1 MRPWLLTSRS
11 ANMNQFFNL
20 ARFGRLLRKHTAE
33 QLLTYALG
41 AAVLTGGI
49 LVVLGFLA
57 YIQGGLSHGQQGIL
71 FTLMLLAAG
80 SFFTS
85 LVLAQFGAGSRAALA
100 LTLPASHF
108 EKYLVAWL
116 FSLPVF
122 LAVFVGAFYF
132 ADWLVLSL
140 SREPDTLLNIWTAND
155 TAGTLAFFLV
165 LHGLALWGSIFFARQ
180 QFMKTAFGVALLAVV
195 VAVAN
200 FQLVKA
206 LLGQAVQAAFPFG
219 TVSLQNDAPLTLPAS
234 QEQWL
239 MLLPLALAALL
250 WLAAY
255 ARLTEKQ
262 L

>member
-1 MRPWLLTSRS
+1 
-11 ANMNQFFNL
+11 MNQFFNL
-20 ARFGRLLRKHTAE
+20 SRFGRLLRKHTAE
-33 QLLTYALG
+33 HFLTYALG

-49 LVVLGFLA
+49 LAVLGFLA

-71 FTLMLLAAG
+71 FTLLLLAAG

-85 LVLAQFGAGSRAALA
+85 LVLAQFGSGSRAALA

-122 LAVFVGAFYF
+122 LGVFSAAFYF
-132 ADWLVLSL
+132 ADWVVMAL
-140 SREPDTLLNIWTAND
+140 SREPDTVFRLFESKAML
-155 TAGTLAFFLV
+155 GTFTSFLV
-165 LHGLALWGSIFFARQ
+165 LHGVALWGSIFFARQ
-180 QFMKTAFGVALLAVV
+180 QFMKTAFGVAILVVV

-206 LLGQAVQAAFPFG
+206 LLGKAVQSVFPFG

-239 MLLPLALAALL
+239 SLLPFALAALL

>member
-1 MRPWLLTSRS
+1 
-11 ANMNQFFNL
+11 MNQFFSL
-20 ARFGRLLRKHTAE
+20 PRFGRLLRKHTAE
-33 QLLTYALG
+33 QLSTYALG

-57 YIQGGLSHGQQGIL
+57 YVGGGLSRLQQGIL

-85 LVLAQFGAGSRAALA
+85 LVLAQFGVGSRAALA

-108 EKYLVAWL
+108 EKFLVAWL

-122 LAVFVGAFYF
+122 LAVFTAAFYL
-132 ADWLVLSL
+132 ADWVTLSL
-140 SREPDTLLNIWTAND
+140 SPAPDELLNILTAKE
-155 TAGTLAFFLV
+155 APGLLAFFLV
-165 LHGLALWGSIFFARQ
+165 LHGVALWGSIFFTRQ
-180 QFMKTAFGVALLAVV
+180 QFLKTAFSLVLLSIVGTVV
-195 VAVAN
+195 N
-200 FQLVKA
+200 FRIMKA
-206 LLGQAVQAAFPFG
+206 LIGPVVQAVFPFG
-219 TVSLQNDAPLTLPAS
+219 SVSLHNSAPVTLPDN
-234 QEQWL
+234 QEHWFNW
-239 MLLPLALAALL
+239 LPLVLAGLL

>member
-1 MRPWLLTSRS
+1 MS
-11 ANMNQFFNL
+11 QFFNFP
-20 ARFGRLLRKHTAE
+20 RFGRLLRKHTIE
-33 QLLTYALG
+33 QLPTYALG

-57 YIQGGLSHGQQGIL
+57 YIQGGLSHGQQGVL

-80 SFFTS
+80 GFFTS
-85 LVLAQFGAGSRAALA
+85 LVLAQFGVGSRAALA

-122 LAVFVGAFYF
+122 LVVFTAAFYL
-132 ADWLVLSL
+132 ADGVVVSL
-140 SREPDTLLNIWTAND
+140 SESTDSVLNIFTAKE
-155 TAGTLAFFLV
+155 TPGLLAFFLV
-165 LHGLALWGSIFFARQ
+165 VHGVALWGSIFYARQ
-180 QFMKTAFGVALLAVV
+180 QFLKTAFGVAVLSIAVMV
-195 VAVAN
+195 VN
-200 FQLVKA
+200 FQAVKA
-206 LLGQAVQAAFPFG
+206 LIGPAVQAVLPFG
-219 TVSLQNDAPLTLPAS
+219 SIKLQNDAPLTLPAS

-239 MLLPLALAALL
+239 SLLPLALAALL

>member
-1 MRPWLLTSRS
+1 
-11 ANMNQFFNL
+11 MNQFFNFS
-20 ARFGRLLRKHTAE
+20 RFGRLLRKHTTE

-41 AAVLTGGI
+41 AAVLAGGI

-85 LVLAQFGAGSRAALA
+85 LVLTQFGSGSRAALA

-122 LAVFVGAFYF
+122 LVVFVAAFYF
-132 ADWLVLSL
+132 ADWIVLSL
-140 SREPDTLLNIWTAND
+140 SRESDTLFRLFESKAML
-155 TAGTLAFFLV
+155 GTFTSFLA
-165 LHGLALWGSIFFARQ
+165 LHSVALWGSIFFPRQ
-180 QFMKTAFGVALLAVV
+180 QFLKTAFATALLAIVIS
-195 VAVAN
+195 VAN
-200 FQLVKA
+200 LQIVRA
-206 LLGQAVQAAFPFG
+206 MLGKAVQMGLPFG
-219 TVSLQNDAPLTLPAS
+219 TVSLQNDAPLTLPVS

-239 MLLPLALAALL
+239 SLLPFALAALL

>member
-1 MRPWLLTSRS
+1 MRPWLPISRS
-11 ANMNQFFNL
+11 VSMNQFFNL
-20 ARFGRLLRKHTAE
+20 TRFGRLLRKHIAE

-49 LVVLGFLA
+49 LLVLGFLA

-85 LVLAQFGAGSRAALA
+85 LVLAQYGAGSRAALA

-122 LAVFVGAFYF
+122 LVVFIGAFYL
-132 ADWLVLSL
+132 ADWVVISL
-140 SREPDTLLNIWTAND
+140 SHEADTVFRLFESEAMRSVFTS
-155 TAGTLAFFLV
+155 FLV
-165 LHGLALWGSIFFARQ
+165 LHGVALWGSIFFPRQ
-180 QFMKTAFGVALLAVV
+180 QFLKTAFATAILFLGLAAFNLQVV
-195 VAVAN
+195 K
-200 FQLVKA
+200 LM
-206 LLGQAVQAAFPFG
+206 LGKAVQMGLPFG
-219 TVSLQNDAPLTLPAS
+219 TVSLQGDAPLTLAAS

-239 MLLPLALAALL
+239 GLLPLALAALL

>member
-1 MRPWLLTSRS
+1 
-11 ANMNQFFNL
+11 MNQLFNL
-20 ARFGRLLRKHTAE
+20 TRFGRLLRKHTAE

-85 LVLAQFGAGSRAALA
+85 LVLAQFGSGSRAALA
-100 LTLPASHF
+100 LTLPASHL

-116 FSLPVF
+116 FSLPIFLVVF
-122 LAVFVGAFYF
+122 GAAFYF
-132 ADWLVLSL
+132 ADWVVLSL
-140 SREPDTLLNIWTAND
+140 SREPDTLLNLFEAKE
-155 TAGTLAFFLV
+155 TAGVLTFFLAV
-165 LHGLALWGSIFFARQ
+165 HGVALWGSIFFVRQ
-180 QFMKTAFGVALLAVV
+180 QFMKTAFAVAIVTVV
-195 VAVAN
+195 IAVAN
-200 FQLVKA
+200 YQVVHA
-206 LLGQAVQAAFPFG
+206 LLGKAVQGAFPFG
-219 TVSLQNDAPLTLPAS
+219 TVALQNDAPLTLPAS

-239 MLLPLALAALL
+239 SLLPFGLAALL

>member
-1 MRPWLLTSRS
+1 MS
-11 ANMNQFFNL
+11 QFFNL

-33 QLLTYALG
+33 QLPTYALG

-57 YIQGGLSHGQQGIL
+57 YIGGGLSHMQQGIL
-71 FTLMLLAAG
+71 FTMLLLAAG

-85 LVLAQFGAGSRAALA
+85 LVLAQYGTGSRAALA

-116 FSLPVF
+116 VSLPVF
-122 LAVFVGAFYF
+122 LVVFTAAFYL
-132 ADWLVLSL
+132 ADWVVISL
-140 SREPDTLLNIWTAND
+140 SEAPDRVVNILTWQ
-155 TAGTLAFFLV
+155 GTPGLLAFFLV
-165 LHGLALWGSIFFARQ
+165 LHGVALGGSIFFTRQ
-180 QFMKTAFGVALLAVV
+180 QFLKTAFGLALLGVV
-195 VAVAN
+195 AAVAN
-200 FQLVKA
+200 FQVVKA
-206 LLGQAVQAAFPFG
+206 LIGPTVQAVLPFG
-219 TVSLQNDAPLTLPAS
+219 SVSLHNSVALTLPDS

-239 MLLPLALAALL
+239 GLLPPALAALL

>member
-1 MRPWLLTSRS
+1 
-11 ANMNQFFNL
+11 MNQFFNL
-20 ARFGRLLRKHTAE
+20 TRFGRLLRKHTTE
-33 QLLTYALG
+33 HLPTYALG

-71 FTLMLLAAG
+71 FTLLLLAAG

-100 LTLPASHF
+100 LTLPASHL

-122 LAVFVGAFYF
+122 LGVFVAAFYL
-132 ADWLVLSL
+132 ADWLVIGL
-140 SREPDTLLNIWTAND
+140 SREPDTVVRLFESKEIRGVLTS
-155 TAGTLAFFLV
+155 FLV
-165 LHGLALWGSIFFARQ
+165 LHGVALWGSIFFARQ
-180 QFMKTAFGVALLAVV
+180 QFLKTAFSAALAAIVLAVV
-195 VAVAN
+195 N
-200 FQLVKA
+200 FQIIKA
-206 LLGQAVQAAFPFG
+206 MLGKAVQMGLPFG

-239 MLLPLALAALL
+239 GLLPLALAALL

>member
-1 MRPWLLTSRS
+1 MSQL
-11 ANMNQFFNL
+11 FNL
-20 ARFGRLLRKHTAE
+20 ARFGRLLRKHAAE
-33 QLLTYALG
+33 QLPTYALG

-71 FTLMLLAAG
+71 FTLLLLAAG

-85 LVLAQFGAGSRAALA
+85 LVLAQYGAGSRAALA
-100 LTLPASHF
+100 LTLPASHL

-122 LAVFVGAFYF
+122 LGVFIAAFYF
-132 ADWLVLSL
+132 ADWVVIAL
-140 SREPDTLLNIWTAND
+140 SREADTVF
-155 TAGTLAFFLV
+155 TLFESKAMLSVFTSFLV
-165 LHGLALWGSIFFARQ
+165 LHGMALWGSIFFPRQ
-180 QFMKTAFGVALLAVV
+180 QFLKTAFGVALLFLVI
-195 VAVAN
+195 AVAN
-200 FQLVKA
+200 FQVVKA
-206 LLGQAVQAAFPFG
+206 LLGQAVQMSLPFG
-219 TVSLQNDAPLTLPAS
+219 TVALKDDAPLTLPPG
-234 QEQWL
+234 QEQWVG
-239 MLLPLALAALL
+239 LLPLVLAALL

>member
-1 MRPWLLTSRS
+1 MRPWLLTSIS
-11 ANMNQFFNL
+11 VNMSQFFSL
-20 ARFGRLLRKHTAE
+20 SRFGRLLGKHTAE
-33 QLLTYALG
+33 QLPTYALG
-41 AAVLTGGI
+41 AAVLTGGM

-85 LVLAQFGAGSRAALA
+85 LVLAQYGVGSRAALA
-100 LTLPASHF
+100 LTLPASHV

-116 FSLPVF
+116 VSLPVF
-122 LAVFVGAFYF
+122 LVVFIAAFYL
-132 ADWLVLSL
+132 ADWVVISL
-140 SREPDTLLNIWTAND
+140 SREPDTVFQLFESKDMVGVFTS
-155 TAGTLAFFLV
+155 FLV
-165 LHGLALWGSIFFARQ
+165 LHGVALWGSIYFTRQ
-180 QFMKTAFGVALLAVV
+180 QFLKTAFSVALLFLVM
-195 VAVAN
+195 AVAN
-200 FQLVKA
+200 FQVVKA
-206 LLGQAVQAAFPFG
+206 LLGQAVQMSLPFG
-219 TVSLQNDAPLTLPAS
+219 TVALRDDAPLTLPAG

-239 MLLPLALAALL
+239 GLLPLALAALL